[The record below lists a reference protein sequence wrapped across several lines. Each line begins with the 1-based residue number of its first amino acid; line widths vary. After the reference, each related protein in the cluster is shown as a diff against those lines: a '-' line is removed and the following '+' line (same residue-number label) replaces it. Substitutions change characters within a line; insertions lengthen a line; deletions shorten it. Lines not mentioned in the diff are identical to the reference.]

1 MSYQLLLTNAG
12 AAKIATASNAGGT
25 PLHITDF
32 AVGQGVNVDFSTR
45 LDKQTL
51 VAKRY
56 QGKVESV
63 NLVAPNK
70 YEIACVVPVDVGG
83 FTIREMGLIDSDGVL
98 VWVGSLP
105 EVQKPDATS
114 TAAVDY
120 RLKAVVQ
127 IDNPAVSIVV
137 DTNVV
142 TATQSWVNSTISKQF
157 TDFQALFNSWQQS
170 INQDLALVKNR
181 KIEPVSI
188 GGLLITTRNYANSQ
202 EVHDGEGYGKWAKFS
217 EGQLLLGIGSH
228 TDKNGVTK
236 NISMMQQLGEY
247 EHRLTIDE
255 MPSHNHAYGGEYGGT
270 KNTGTAVQSYEPWE
284 EAGNVSSGKTLETG
298 ANKPHNNIQ
307 PSIGVGMWLR
317 LPDDYTATS
326 FDIYFTSD
334 ALGQNRVGQI
344 NEDSAIY
351 LWIDV
356 ANATVPITVSAFNQQ
371 GAGDFISDGA
381 NLTYPPTIN
390 NGKNLMIG
398 VLPENYHVDMQT
410 IIDWGFTLFDAA
422 IGKTQNIHAGL
433 TINDTVSDAP
443 PVEEIPGRYVI
454 DVFKTGEGPLSVDGN
469 PHGDYYEGRVVKNL
483 DNLQYGRWAN
493 GMIGTAYAFLPERDV
508 NANFWP
514 YWITNRA
521 SQVTVYVENTQGLV
535 DVNGAP
541 VTLPNLRVEN
551 KGNSDFGVGMFS
563 NLYDYYNIKLPINP
577 NQRLYRIVLD
587 YPAP

>member
-12 AAKIATASNAGGT
+12 ATKIAAASNAGGT

-70 YEIACVVPVDVGG
+70 YEIVCVVPVDVGG
-83 FTIREMGLIDSDGVL
+83 FTIREFGLIDSDGVL

-105 EVQKPDATS
+105 EVQKP
-114 TAAVDY
+114 TADSLSAVDY

-137 DTNVV
+137 DTNAV
-142 TATQSWVNSTISKQF
+142 TATQSWVNSTISKEF
-157 TDFQALFNSWQQS
+157 ADFQALFDSWQQS
-170 INQDLALVKNR
+170 VNQDLALVKNR

-247 EHRLTIDE
+247 EHQLTIDE
-255 MPSHNHAYGGEYGGT
+255 MPSHKHGYGSYGGVNGT
-270 KNTGTAVQSYEPWE
+270 GSAATADEPWE
-284 EAGNVSSGKTLETG
+284 GEQSDGMTLATGGNQ
-298 ANKPHNNIQ
+298 PHNNIQ

-317 LPDDYTATS
+317 LPDDYAATS

-356 ANATVPITVSAFNQQ
+356 ANATVPIAVSEFKQQ
-371 GAGDFISDGA
+371 GAGEFISDGA
-381 NLTYPPTIN
+381 NFTYPPTIN

-410 IIDWGFTLFDAA
+410 IIDWGFNLYDAA
-422 IGKTQNIHAGL
+422 IGKTQYIHAGL

-443 PVEEIPGRYVI
+443 PYNGVKFEIYVTNDNGRPRCIPKVLENNSPFIVEGTDPFAEAEGGIKITNIP
-454 DVFKTGEGPLSVDGN
+454 TQ
-469 PHGDYYEGRVVKNL
+469 L
-483 DNLQYGRWAN
+483 DN
-493 GMIGTAYAFLPERDV
+493 AFV
-508 NANFWP
+508 FF
-514 YWITNRA
+514 
-521 SQVTVYVENTQGLV
+521 TVEQN
-535 DVNGAP
+535 P
-541 VTLPNLRVEN
+541 V
-551 KGNSDFGVGMFS
+551 GDMSDFKFARYDQTIGDIRATVFS
-563 NLYDYYNIKLPINP
+563 YKGIDDFRNGLIPDGTLINTVKLTYTP
-577 NQRLYRIVLD
+577 
-587 YPAP
+587 

>member
-1 MSYQLLLTNAG
+1 M
-12 AAKIATASNAGGT
+12 AAKPIIMTITNSAKNAMLDSENTGITLRLERLAIGSGRYNPSGNETALKNEISRHVITVGDIEPATHTLRLFSVVKATTETEVWELGLYDTENRLFALASSTDKPLFKVYPDIDFVGNFALKLDAFDTSKVQVVTDPNGALSLVLMSQHLAHPNPHPQYLLRNEYT
-25 PLHITDF
+25 PEPI
-32 AVGQGVNVDFSTR
+32 
-45 LDKQTL
+45 K
-51 VAKRY
+51 
-56 QGKVESV
+56 
-63 NLVAPNK
+63 
-70 YEIACVVPVDVGG
+70 VGG
-83 FTIREMGLIDSDGVL
+83 I
-98 VWVGSLP
+98 
-105 EVQKPDATS
+105 
-114 TAAVDY
+114 
-120 RLKAVVQ
+120 
-127 IDNPAVSIVV
+127 
-137 DTNVV
+137 
-142 TATQSWVNSTISKQF
+142 
-157 TDFQALFNSWQQS
+157 
-170 INQDLALVKNR
+170 
-181 KIEPVSI
+181 
-188 GGLLITTRNYANSQ
+188 LITTNDYANSQ

-228 TDKNGVTK
+228 TDKNGTTR

-247 EHRLTIDE
+247 EHQLTTDE
-255 MPSHNHAYGGEYGGT
+255 MPSHSHAYGGAYGGT

-298 ANKPHNNIQ
+298 GNKPHNNIQ

-317 LPDDYTATS
+317 LPNDYTATS

-356 ANATVPITVSAFNQQ
+356 ANATVPIAVSGFKQQ
-371 GAGDFISDGA
+371 GAGEFISDGA
-381 NLTYPPTIN
+381 NFTYPPTIN

-493 GMIGTAYAFLPERDV
+493 GMYGTAYRFSPLADNEVNFFPSWINNPETQV
-508 NANFWP
+508 N
-514 YWITNRA
+514 I
-521 SQVTVYVENTQGLV
+521 YVENTQGLV
-535 DVNGAP
+535 DVNGAV
-541 VTLPNLRVEN
+541 VTLPNMIVTNDGGL
-551 KGNSDFGVGMFS
+551 DFGARMFS
-563 NLYDYYNIKLPINP
+563 NLYYYYNIKLPINP

>member
-1 MSYQLLLTNAG
+1 MSNYYILLTNYGKQVIANAHT
-12 AAKIATASNAGGT
+12 AASIQLVNVVLGDANNQPYLPESRLGETGLVHETARVPVTRVKIVDDTTVEVTAIVASNIGGFNIHEIGIVDVTGNLVYVGNFHGGYRPLLTEGAGGDMELVFSIKAESLAT
-25 PLHITDF
+25 IIIESDPTV
-32 AVGQGVNVDFSTR
+32 VGAS
-45 LDKQTL
+45 
-51 VAKRY
+51 
-56 QGKVESV
+56 
-63 NLVAPNK
+63 
-70 YEIACVVPVDVGG
+70 
-83 FTIREMGLIDSDGVL
+83 
-98 VWVGSLP
+98 
-105 EVQKPDATS
+105 
-114 TAAVDY
+114 
-120 RLKAVVQ
+120 KA
-127 IDNPAVSIVV
+127 
-137 DTNVV
+137 
-142 TATQSWVNSTISKQF
+142 WVNSTITKQF
-157 TDFQALFNSWQQS
+157 TDFQALFNSWQEAV
-170 INQDLALVKNR
+170 NQDLELVKSR

-188 GGLLITTRNYANSQ
+188 GGLLITTNNYANSQ

-317 LPDDYTATS
+317 LPNDYTATS

-371 GAGDFISDGA
+371 GAGEFISDGA

-390 NGKNLMIG
+390 NGKNLMVG

-422 IGKTQNIHAGL
+422 IGKTQTIHAGL

-443 PVEEIPGRYVI
+443 PY
-454 DVFKTGEGPLSVDGN
+454 
-469 PHGDYYEGRVVKNL
+469 
-483 DNLQYGRWAN
+483 N
-493 GMIGTAYAFLPERDV
+493 GMKFEIYIMNDRGRIKCVPKVLENNSPFIVEACDPFTEAEGCIKISNVPTDLADSSAFFIEEQTP
-508 NANFWP
+508 
-514 YWITNRA
+514 
-521 SQVTVYVENTQGLV
+521 
-535 DVNGAP
+535 VNGY
-541 VTLPNLRVEN
+541 
-551 KGNSDFGVGMFS
+551 SDF
-563 NLYDYYNIKLPINP
+563 KLTRYAPSDGEISYVVPTSSGADDFRNGLIPDGTLINTVKLTYTP
-577 NQRLYRIVLD
+577 
-587 YPAP
+587 

>member
-1 MSYQLLLTNAG
+1 M
-12 AAKIATASNAGGT
+12 AAKPIIMTITNSAKNAMLDSENTGITLRLERLAIGSGRYNPSGNETALKNEISRHVITVGDIEPATHTLRLFSVVKATTETEVWELGLYDTENRLFALASSTDKPLFKVYPDIDFVGNFALKLDAFDTSKVQVVTDPNGALSLVLMSQHLAHPNPHPQYLLRNEYT
-25 PLHITDF
+25 PEPI
-32 AVGQGVNVDFSTR
+32 
-45 LDKQTL
+45 K
-51 VAKRY
+51 
-56 QGKVESV
+56 
-63 NLVAPNK
+63 
-70 YEIACVVPVDVGG
+70 VGG
-83 FTIREMGLIDSDGVL
+83 I
-98 VWVGSLP
+98 
-105 EVQKPDATS
+105 
-114 TAAVDY
+114 
-120 RLKAVVQ
+120 
-127 IDNPAVSIVV
+127 
-137 DTNVV
+137 
-142 TATQSWVNSTISKQF
+142 
-157 TDFQALFNSWQQS
+157 
-170 INQDLALVKNR
+170 
-181 KIEPVSI
+181 
-188 GGLLITTRNYANSQ
+188 LITTNDYANSQ

-247 EHRLTIDE
+247 EHQLTIDE

-317 LPDDYTATS
+317 LPNDYTATS

-356 ANATVPITVSAFNQQ
+356 ANATVPIAVSGFKQQ
-371 GAGDFISDGA
+371 GAGEFISDGA

-493 GMIGTAYAFLPERDV
+493 GMYGTAYRFRPLADNEVNFFPSWINNPETQV
-508 NANFWP
+508 N
-514 YWITNRA
+514 I
-521 SQVTVYVENTQGLV
+521 YVENAQGLV
-535 DVNGAP
+535 DVNGSP
-541 VTLPNLRVEN
+541 VTLPNMIVEN
-551 KGNSDFGVGMFS
+551 DGTSNFGARMFS
-563 NLYDYYNIKLPINP
+563 NLYYYYNIKLPINP

>member
-12 AAKIATASNAGGT
+12 ADKIATASNAGGT

-70 YEIACVVPVDVGG
+70 YEIVCVVPVDVGG
-83 FTIREMGLIDSDGVL
+83 FTIREFGLIDSDGVL

-137 DTNVV
+137 DTNAV
-142 TATQSWVNSTISKQF
+142 TATQSWVNSTISKEF
-157 TDFQALFNSWQQS
+157 ADFQALFNSWQQS
-170 INQDLALVKNR
+170 VNQDLALVKNR

-202 EVHDGEGYGKWAKFS
+202 EVHDGEGYGKWTKFS
-217 EGQLLLGIGSH
+217 EGQLLLGVGSH

-247 EHRLTIDE
+247 EHQLTIDE
-255 MPSHNHAYGGEYGGT
+255 MPSHKHGYGSYGGVNGT
-270 KNTGTAVQSYEPWE
+270 GSAATADEPWE
-284 EAGNVSSGKTLETG
+284 GEQSDGMTLATGGNQ
-298 ANKPHNNIQ
+298 PHNNIQ

-317 LPDDYTATS
+317 LPNDYTATS

-334 ALGQNRVGQI
+334 ALGQNRVSQI

-356 ANATVPITVSAFNQQ
+356 ANATVPIAVSGFNQQ

-390 NGKNLMIG
+390 NGKNLMVG

-410 IIDWGFTLFDAA
+410 IIDWGFTLFDAT

-433 TINDTVSDAP
+433 TINDTVSDVP
-443 PVEEIPGRYVI
+443 PY
-454 DVFKTGEGPLSVDGN
+454 
-469 PHGDYYEGRVVKNL
+469 
-483 DNLQYGRWAN
+483 N
-493 GMIGTAYAFLPERDV
+493 GMKFEIY
-508 NANFWP
+508 
-514 YWITNRA
+514 ITNDRGRIKCVPKVLENN
-521 SQVTVYVENTQGLV
+521 SPFIVEACDPFTEAEGCIKISKVPTDLAKPRSFFIEEQTP
-535 DVNGAP
+535 VNGY
-541 VTLPNLRVEN
+541 
-551 KGNSDFGVGMFS
+551 SDFKLTNYLKADGKM
-563 NLYDYYNIKLPINP
+563 YYVVPTVSGTNDFRNGLIPAGTLINTVKLTYQP
-577 NQRLYRIVLD
+577 
-587 YPAP
+587 

>member
-12 AAKIATASNAGGT
+12 ATKIATASNAGGT

-70 YEIACVVPVDVGG
+70 YEIVCVVPVDVGG
-83 FTIREMGLIDSDGVL
+83 FTIREFGLIDSDGVL

-105 EVQKPDATS
+105 EVQKPDATN

-127 IDNPAVSIVV
+127 IDNPQVSIVI
-137 DTNVV
+137 DANAI
-142 TATQSWVNSTISKQF
+142 TATQSWVNSTISKEF
-157 TDFQALFNSWQQS
+157 ADFQALFNSWQQS
-170 INQDLALVKNR
+170 VNQDLALVKNR

-202 EVHDGEGYGKWAKFS
+202 EVHDGEGYGKWTKFS

-247 EHRLTIDE
+247 EHQLTIDE
-255 MPSHNHAYGGEYGGT
+255 MPSHKHGYGSYGGVNGT
-270 KNTGTAVQSYEPWE
+270 GSAATADEPWE
-284 EAGNVSSGKTLETG
+284 GEQSDGMTLATGGNQ
-298 ANKPHNNIQ
+298 PHNNIQ

-317 LPDDYTATS
+317 LPNDYTATS

-334 ALGQNRVGQI
+334 ALGQNRVSQI

-356 ANATVPITVSAFNQQ
+356 ANATVPIAVSGFNQQ

-390 NGKNLMIG
+390 NGKNLMVG

-410 IIDWGFTLFDAA
+410 IIDWGFTLFDAT

-433 TINDTVSDAP
+433 TINDTVSDVP
-443 PVEEIPGRYVI
+443 PY
-454 DVFKTGEGPLSVDGN
+454 
-469 PHGDYYEGRVVKNL
+469 
-483 DNLQYGRWAN
+483 N
-493 GMIGTAYAFLPERDV
+493 GMKFEIY
-508 NANFWP
+508 
-514 YWITNRA
+514 ITNDRGRIKCVPKVLENN
-521 SQVTVYVENTQGLV
+521 SPFIVEACDPFTEAEGCIKISKVPTDLAEPSAFFIEEQTP
-535 DVNGAP
+535 VNGY
-541 VTLPNLRVEN
+541 
-551 KGNSDFGVGMFS
+551 SDFKLTNYLKADGEM
-563 NLYDYYNIKLPINP
+563 YYVVPTVSGADDFRNGLIPDGTLINTVKLTYQP
-577 NQRLYRIVLD
+577 
-587 YPAP
+587 